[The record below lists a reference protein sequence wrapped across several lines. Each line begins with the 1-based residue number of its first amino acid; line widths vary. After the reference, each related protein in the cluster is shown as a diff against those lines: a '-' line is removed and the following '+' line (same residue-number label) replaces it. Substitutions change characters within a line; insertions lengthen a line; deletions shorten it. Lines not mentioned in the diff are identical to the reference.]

1 MHKFR
6 RDVDH
11 KFQVLVQSVSPGLVT
26 GMPVLL
32 RVLSMVGTAAM
43 LSVSGGLFVHVLATS
58 V

>member
-1 MHKFR
+1 MRKFR

-11 KFQVLVQSVSPGLVT
+11 KLQVLVQSVSPGLVT

-43 LSVSGGLFVHVLATS
+43 L
-58 V
+58 